1 MLKAQRT
8 ASIALMMAL
17 DAVAF
22 VLAFLVVWHLRN
34 GLGEFLGSIGKSL
47 GYDVSRWVRVAA
59 QGGANDNDIRAI
71 IISKNPLVNI
81 YTHLWALYFSL
92 LSWGTLLYFQKGYDL
107 TTSRTSRQIFATCTY
122 AGVLGTISLL
132 AFMGLSKQETSR
144 LFIVGLLFIGI
155 LFLWAERVFVLPL
168 AQRST
173 RKPLRNVLLIG
184 PAESANRFAQMLST
198 PAYQWTK
205 LVGYISDDEPPLG
218 DARYLGNVA
227 KLPQVLDREV
237 VDEVVLVRGE
247 SESGKPH
254 NWGHLLE
261 LCLERGRTVS
271 LVEDIVRPVKAK
283 VEASMM
289 GQMPVLVLH
298 NTPQNPLAL
307 ALKNVMDRT
316 MAAIML
322 VLLAPIFAV
331 VAFLIKKHDGGP
343 VFFVQDRV
351 GLNGRIFKFYK
362 FRSMDVNA
370 QEILEKLKRE
380 NRAYYDEINVME
392 DPFFK
397 APDDKDPR
405 ITPIGRFIR
414 KTSIDELPQFWNVL
428 KGDMSLV
435 GPRPPLPKEVAELE
449 PWHRRKLSVKGG
461 LTCIWQASGRNNVAE
476 VDEWMKMDLEYID
489 NWSLWLDVKLL
500 FLTVKSVLRREG
512 AS

>member
-1 MLKAQRT
+1 
-8 ASIALMMAL
+8 
-17 DAVAF
+17 
-22 VLAFLVVWHLRN
+22 
-34 GLGEFLGSIGKSL
+34 
-47 GYDVSRWVRVAA
+47 
-59 QGGANDNDIRAI
+59 
-71 IISKNPLVNI
+71 
-81 YTHLWALYFSL
+81 
-92 LSWGTLLYFQKGYDL
+92 
-107 TTSRTSRQIFATCTY
+107 
-122 AGVLGTISLL
+122 
-132 AFMGLSKQETSR
+132 
-144 LFIVGLLFIGI
+144 
-155 LFLWAERVFVLPL
+155 
-168 AQRST
+168 
-173 RKPLRNVLLIG
+173 
-184 PAESANRFAQMLST
+184 
-198 PAYQWTK
+198 
-205 LVGYISDDEPPLG
+205 VGYISDDEPPLG
-218 DARYLGNVA
+218 DARYLGNVE

-237 VDEVVLVRGE
+237 VDEVILDRGE
-247 SESGKPH
+247 SESGKSH

-307 ALKNVMDRT
+307 ALKNLMDRT
-316 MAAIML
+316 LAAIML
-322 VLLAPIFAV
+322 ILLAPIFAV

-351 GLNGRIFKFYK
+351 GLNGRLFKFYK

-476 VDEWMKMDLEYID
+476 VDEWMRMDLEYID